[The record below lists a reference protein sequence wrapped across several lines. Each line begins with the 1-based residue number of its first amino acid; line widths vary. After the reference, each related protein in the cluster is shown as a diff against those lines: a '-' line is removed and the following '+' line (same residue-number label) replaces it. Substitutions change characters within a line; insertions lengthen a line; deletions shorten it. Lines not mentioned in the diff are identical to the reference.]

1 MRSFARKQDRVPR
14 STLPAGRAPAPARA
28 PRPQAEALEAPG
40 RFGHDFGRVA
50 VHGRTAPRM
59 QARLAVSAPG
69 DAYEREA
76 EQVAGR
82 VMRMAAPARPAGGE
96 GRDPSGRAG
105 EAAGASGAPPLVRE
119 ALASTGQPL
128 DAGTRAFMEAR
139 FGHDFGQVRVHADAR
154 AARSARAVDA
164 LAYTVGRD
172 IVFAPGA
179 YAPASAAGRHLLA
192 HELAHVVQQ
201 SPAAGGASGGAAL
214 SATPAPMI
222 QRQTTG
228 AFAALT
234 LSAIS
239 CLVPDDYGG
248 DEVYIKVNGT
258 QVWGP
263 VSMDTGSTHQL
274 SHRTHFSGPIT
285 IEVYDQESWPMSD
298 DLIGSVTISSP
309 TSEEEIRR
317 DPGRAS
323 LTNKG
328 AYQLFYQVHRV

>member
-14 STLPAGRAPAPARA
+14 SPLPAGRAPAPARA
-28 PRPQAEALEAPG
+28 PRPQADALEAPG

-69 DAYEREA
+69 DAHEREA

-82 VMRMAAPARPAGGE
+82 VMRMAAPSRPSGGA
-96 GRDPSGRAG
+96 GRDPSERFEA
-105 EAAGASGAPPLVRE
+105 AAGASSAPPLVRE

-139 FGHDFGQVRVHADAR
+139 FGHDFGHVRVHADAR

-201 SPAAGGASGGAAL
+201 SPAAGGGAGGVPV

-222 QRQTTG
+222 QRQSTG

-234 LSAIS
+234 LSALQCI
-239 CLVPDDYGG
+239 LPDDYGG
-248 DEVYIKVNGT
+248 DEVYIKVNGR

-263 VSMDTGSTHQL
+263 VSMDTGSTEQIN
-274 SHRTHFSGPIT
+274 HRTPFSGPIT
-285 IEVYDQESWPMSD
+285 VEAYDQESWPMQD
-298 DLIGSVTISSP
+298 DLLGTVTISPP
-309 TSEEEIRR
+309 TTEEEIRR
-317 DPGRAS
+317 DRGPAQFS
-323 LTNKG
+323 NKG
-328 AYQLFYQVHRV
+328 AYQLYYHIHRV